1 MSDGDCI
8 QCTIL
13 DDHNRLDFICFFRE
27 LVIVWQV
34 DIGRSCDQATCFL
47 FKLHRN
53 VLTHTPSIT
62 PFPLEKLP
70 ASSSNESSLIS
81 SLSLFK
87 LPSNANSLTVSANVA
102 IAVAWMLFY
111 IFLLQ
116 IEFNCFIYIIL
127 PFKWIS
133 VFFTILLLFF
143 NNPVYIYK
151 IKI

>member
-1 MSDGDCI
+1 
-8 QCTIL
+8 
-13 DDHNRLDFICFFRE
+13 
-27 LVIVWQV
+27 
-34 DIGRSCDQATCFL
+34 
-47 FKLHRN
+47 
-53 VLTHTPSIT
+53 
-62 PFPLEKLP
+62 
-70 ASSSNESSLIS
+70 
-81 SLSLFK
+81 LSLFK